1 MRRRDILILLG
12 VVLITP
18 LGAAAR
24 KTWRRAFFNLPP
36 SVNDSVSGA
45 FVHNARCC
53 RLRRDIVLKL
63 RRP

>member
-1 MRRRDILILLG
+1 LILLG

-24 KTWRRAFFNLPP
+24 KTWRIAFVNLPP

-53 RLRRDIVLKL
+53 RLFEIA
-63 RRP
+63 PTMNPQWEGA